1 MMDDEDNE
9 FFQMEQFTDDE
20 LNFFKKVGG
29 FLKSN
34 GPTLLKI
41 GSKIAGFE
49 DEELFNLDKFLDDAV
64 KTVKDVEK
72 KPKNYGDILNDV
84 ISVVKD
90 IKQHDDFEDDSLFT
104 LGNLVKDGLN
114 IAKDIKTHNYK
125 DLVGHGAQT
134 VKDVTG
140 KKFLGF

>member
-1 MMDDEDNE
+1 MDDEDNE
-9 FFQMEQFTDDE
+9 FFQLEGLTDDE
-20 LNFFKKVGG
+20 LNFFKSVGG
-29 FLKSN
+29 FLKKN
-34 GPTLLKI
+34 GPTLLKV

-64 KTVKDVEK
+64 KTVKDVER

-84 ISVVKD
+84 IAVVKD
-90 IKQHDDFEDDSLFT
+90 IKQHDDFEDDSLFK
-104 LGNLVKDGLN
+104 LGDLVKDGLN

-125 DLVGHGAQT
+125 DLIGHGSKA
-134 VKDVTG
+134 VHDVSG